1 MVRVFVFIRMVI
13 YTMESGRRICYRVLV
28 LIYLLMER
36 NILDNWYKERKKV
49 KEDTIIW
56 MGISIKGI
64 GSQERRKG
72 MVSMNFFPWKRNIL
86 VILKRIKRLVVSITS
101 LKEKYMKVSIR
112 IIYEMV
118 EEDSHIQIILM
129 LKVYGKTILYKR
141 VLWY

>member
-101 LKEKYMKVSIR
+101 LKEKYMKVSIK
-112 IIYEMV
+112 ITYEMV